1 MPLVEEILSHQAAFL
16 FILIRVAA
24 FFLAMPLIGG
34 GGVPNIVKAMIVLST
49 SFMLFQVVKLSV
61 PPLGLLTLVLGILS
75 EIVIGLI
82 LGLVVRLLFGAV
94 EIGAEIVGTQMGF
107 GAAQMFDPISNQQA
121 SLMGR
126 LEGVLVMLIFLGIR
140 GHHIVIE
147 ALVRSFDLVPGIGF
161 YPSGVLVEQIVEAAG
176 RMFILGLKIGLPVI
190 VALLMAN
197 AAIGV
202 LSRVVPQMNVLLFS
216 FPVTI
221 SLGLVVLGLSLPV
234 LGQLIAGEIS
244 HFKSVFP
251 GLLAAM
257 RRQ

>member
-1 MPLVEEILSHQAAFL
+1 MPFIDAILRNQSAFL

-24 FFLAMPLIGG
+24 FLLAIPLIGG
-34 GGVPNIVKAMIVLST
+34 GAVPNTVKAMIVLST
-49 SFMLFQVVKLSV
+49 SVMLFQVVKMPVPELS
-61 PPLGLLTLVLGILS
+61 LITLVLGVLG

-82 LGLVVRLLFGAV
+82 IGLVVRLLFSAID
-94 EIGAEIVGTQMGF
+94 IGAEIVGTQMGF

-121 SLMGR
+121 SLIGR
-126 LEGVLVMLIFLGIR
+126 VEGVLAMLIFLAVN

-161 YPSGVLVEQIVEAAG
+161 YPSGRLVEQVVEIGG
-176 RMFILGLKIGLPVI
+176 RMFVLGLKIGLPVI

-234 LGQLIAGEIS
+234 VGSLLVEEIS
-244 HFKSVFP
+244 HFRSVFP
-251 GLLAAM
+251 SLLAAM
-257 RRQ
+257 RH